1 MNIIAVIP
9 ARYASTRF
17 PGKPLVEIKGKSMIQ
32 HVYENVKKSI
42 ENVVVATDDNRIYKH
57 VENFGGEVLM
67 TSANHTSGTERC
79 EEAVRKLHENG
90 KLYDVVVN
98 VQGDEP
104 FVKGEEVLKLAS
116 VFNNKQVQIA
126 TLAKLFDKNEDYN
139 SPNRVKLVMSKAG
152 KALYFSRHPIPFSR
166 NNDTNNIYYKHIGMY
181 AYRTE
186 ILYEI
191 VKLPES
197 QLEKSEKLE
206 QLRWLENDYAV
217 YVKITCQESYSID
230 TPQDLEN
237 LKFLI

>member
-17 PGKPLVEIKGKSMIQ
+17 PGKPLVEIKGKSLIQ